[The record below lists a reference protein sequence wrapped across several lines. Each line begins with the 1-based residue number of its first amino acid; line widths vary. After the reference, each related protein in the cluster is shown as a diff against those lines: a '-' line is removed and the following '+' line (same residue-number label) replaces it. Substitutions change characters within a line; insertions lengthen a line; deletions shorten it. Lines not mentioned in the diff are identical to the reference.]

1 MNVNVESSLRV
12 SLLGPLEVTVDDQPL
27 SVGGSGRRALL
38 AALALNVGAVVGV
51 DRLIG
56 FIWDDHPPM
65 TATTKLQ
72 GHVSA
77 LRRGMARLGGPDA
90 VNLLQTRPPGY
101 VLCAHRTSTDLARF
115 DELTRRGACARL
127 PDGAEDRVASL
138 SAALRLWR
146 GNACVDVGSAEV
158 AVVAASLDERRWR
171 AMEDLAEAQLVL
183 GDHNAVID
191 AMAPL
196 VRQWPYRERAWEHLI
211 EAHMRRGDVASA
223 LAVHDQLC
231 HILAT
236 DLGVGPGQ
244 RICRLVSMM
253 RAGTGVSGP
262 LVDR

>member
-1 MNVNVESSLRV
+1 MNANTDAPLQVWV
-12 SLLGPLEVTVDDQPL
+12 LGPLEVNVDGAPMT
-27 SVGGSGRRALL
+27 VGGLGRRALL
-38 AALALNVGAVVGV
+38 AALALNLGTVVSV

-77 LRRGMARLGGPDA
+77 LRRGMTRLAGPDG
-90 VNLLQTRPPGY
+90 VHLLQTRPPGY

-115 DELTRRGACARL
+115 DQLTQRGASARL
-127 PDGAEDRVASL
+127 PESAQDRVASL

-146 GNACVDVGSAEV
+146 GNACVDVGSAGV
-158 AVVAASLDERRWR
+158 AVVAAALDERRWR

-191 AMAPL
+191 AMEPL

-211 EAHMRRGDVASA
+211 EAHMGRGDVASA
-223 LAVHDQLC
+223 LAVHDRLC

-236 DLGVGPGQ
+236 DLNVGPGE
-244 RICRLVSMM
+244 RIGRLVSTM
-253 RAGTGVSGP
+253 RARTT
-262 LVDR
+262 R